1 MREEIAEP
9 FVRFAGLGFLIPCSV
24 AAGYFLG
31 LVLDKLFHTNFL
43 YIVFLILGAAGGLYA
58 MVREA
63 SAKS

>member
-1 MREEIAEP
+1 
-9 FVRFAGLGFLIPCSV
+9 VRFAGLGFLIPCSV

-43 YIVFLILGAAGGLYA
+43 YIVFLIIGAAGGLYA